1 MVSSSLSLAS
11 FSLEG
16 DIGSGDSGVD
26 SSNLSEYDLLKD
38 VDMNFHVPLP

>member
-16 DIGSGDSGVD
+16 GVGVGDSGVD
-26 SSNLSEYDLLKD
+26 SSNLSEY
-38 VDMNFHVPLP
+38 NSEGR

>member
-16 DIGSGDSGVD
+16 GVGSGDTGVD
-26 SSNLSEYDLLKD
+26 SSNLSKYDSEGR
-38 VDMNFHVPLP
+38 